1 MMELIKTLIAGIKQG
16 TIAAWYDLKEYI
28 IVMGAILILYLAYSY
43 IRAYISK
50 K

>member
-1 MMELIKTLIAGIKQG
+1 MELIKTLIAGIKQG
-16 TIAAWYDLKEYI
+16 TIAAWYDMKEYI

-43 IRAYISK
+43 IRAYMSK

>member
-16 TIAAWYDLKEYI
+16 AIAAWYDLKEYI
-28 IVMGAILILYLAYSY
+28 IVMGAILVLYLAYSY